1 MRSKVI
7 LCFLRSRKQF
17 TLSTVEAEYISSTCA
32 CACEAVWIRRL
43 LQDLQESQKSL
54 TALLAMTEHMIFHAC
69 SRNMETCYYFIRKLV
84 EKREIELYF
93 CRTGEQLAD
102 ILSKDCQVNDSVS
115 LGVYTC
121 SEIIKNESKGERC

>member
-1 MRSKVI
+1 MDQKTATR
-7 LCFLRSRKQF
+7 LARKP
-17 TLSTVEAEYISSTCA
+17 
-32 CACEAVWIRRL
+32 
-43 LQDLQESQKSL
+43 KSL
-54 TALLAMTEHMIFHAC
+54 TALLAMTEHI
-69 SRNMETCYYFIRKLV
+69 ETCYYFIRKLV

-121 SEIIKNESKGERC
+121 SEIIKNEPKGERC